1 MRRVAVV
8 VTFTALALGG
18 CMRGGLPPERVQ
30 AWVGRSAADL
40 TREWGTPTREAD
52 DGGKRI
58 LIYDEIEQAHG
69 TEFQKQVTARQAGTA
84 DAAAAANAAV
94 QGGKTYARSYL
105 FWLDDAG
112 KITQAQIRQR

>member
-1 MRRVAVV
+1 MRRIAVV

-40 TREWGTPTREAD
+40 TREWGTPTREVD
-52 DGGKRI
+52 DAGQRV
-58 LIYDEIEQAHG
+58 LIYDEIEPNQGA
-69 TEFQKQVTARQAGTA
+69 EFQKQVTARQAGTA
-84 DAAAAANAAV
+84 EAAAAANAAI

-105 FWLDDAG
+105 FWLDAAG

>member
-1 MRRVAVV
+1 MSGGESRV
-8 VTFTALALGG
+8 FTSPAIGTLAIAANAIRPG
-18 CMRGGLPPERVQ
+18 RG
-30 AWVGRSAADL
+30 L

>member
-1 MRRVAVV
+1 
-8 VTFTALALGG
+8 
-18 CMRGGLPPERVQ
+18 MRGGLPPERVQ

-69 TEFQKQVTARQAGTA
+69 TEFQKQVMARQAGTA